1 MILPYFL
8 MCAPLIH
15 PDTLNDIARVES
27 GFNHYA
33 IAVVSKP
40 GKSFLPK
47 SPQEAIEIIQ
57 HLEDKNKNYSVGLM
71 QINRVNFKRFRVTGE
86 QLLDGCT
93 NLNVAE
99 KILIDCYHRGKN
111 LKNMLSCYYSG
122 NFKTGNKKESQFA
135 NTSYI
140 ERIGYS
146 STLAKQYLVP
156 STKYD
161 RIKPINKNPENKD
174 FSQKKQI
181 IYPVSVLLKAG
192 VTKNRHDNKRVAIE
206 DEQ

>member
-1 MILPYFL
+1 MILPYLL

-27 GFNHYA
+27 SFNPYA

-40 GKSFLPK
+40 VKSFLPK
-47 SPQEAIEIIQ
+47 SHQEAREIIQ

-111 LKNMLSCYYSG
+111 LKILFLVRSLTGKNLST
-122 NFKTGNKKESQFA
+122 KIQKIRILNKK
-135 NTSYI
+135 
-140 ERIGYS
+140 
-146 STLAKQYLVP
+146 
-156 STKYD
+156 
-161 RIKPINKNPENKD
+161 NKSFIP
-174 FSQKKQI
+174 
-181 IYPVSVLLKAG
+181 
-192 VTKNRHDNKRVAIE
+192 
-206 DEQ
+206 